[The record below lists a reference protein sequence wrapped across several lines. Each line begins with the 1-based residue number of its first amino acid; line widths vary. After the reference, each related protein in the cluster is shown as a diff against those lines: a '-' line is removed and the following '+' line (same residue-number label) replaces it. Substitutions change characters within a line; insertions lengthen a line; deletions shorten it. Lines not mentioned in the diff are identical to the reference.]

1 MRRLVVSFFFCGCFV
16 CLCQKN
22 VSALSASTTNPP
34 SRLQKARLLLEE
46 YTSSEALSLNGTS
59 LGDAILSSSSP
70 NTAKIAASPTSAWR
84 NGHLVGDEKMVTRWS
99 QGVQVAEPVK
109 RYDPIQ
115 AQQQLFRQ
123 PTKWLVRN
131 VQIAW
136 PLGWW
141 AVGVMGDYVLDN
153 QNNRRSRAEQL
164 RLAISNLGPAIIKA
178 GQALSSRPDLLP
190 AEYLEELQKLQD
202 DVPRF
207 PNAVAFQVACDELGI
222 DDFDS
227 VFVLEQE
234 EPVAAASI
242 GQVYK
247 ARLQANGDVVA
258 LKIQRPNCEEVIALD
273 LYILRWWSGVYNRI
287 FQFLQRDIDLQA
299 VMDDF
304 GELIYREIDYI
315 AEMSNAQRFQEL
327 YAGVRDVFVPKVYS
341 ELTTSKVL
349 TMEWVDGFR
358 LTDQDSLQKYGLDKS
373 ALVDT
378 LVQCTLKQIL
388 ENGLFHADPHVRFQ
402 MHYFISS
409 VALNSNLSI
418 SSLLAYK
425 QAGNLLATP
434 DGRLCYLDFGMMS
447 YAAQNQRNGFLLAVV
462 HIVNRDWPALVQLYV
477 QLGFIPE
484 GTDLEPI
491 QVALERALPDVLN
504 ADITELNFKNVIN
517 KLGDVS
523 IWQPFFKR
531 IASFLT
537 YA

>member
-1 MRRLVVSFFFCGCFV
+1 MLKLGKRKHNHFESRLTTKIESFLSFFSVQTMISLQRLLFIVGGLFCIE
-16 CLCQKN
+16 
-22 VSALSASTTNPP
+22 VSALSSTTINPT

-46 YTSSEALSLNGTS
+46 YTSSEALLLNNTAAAE
-59 LGDAILSSSSP
+59 DTSP
-70 NTAKIAASPTSAWR
+70 NAVASSAWR
-84 NGHLVGDEKMVTRWS
+84 NGHLVGNDKVVTRWS

-109 RYDPIQ
+109 RYDPIL

-141 AVGVMGDYVLDN
+141 AVGVITDYVF
-153 QNNRRSRAEQL
+153 QEKNNRRKRAEQL
-164 RLAISNLGPAIIKA
+164 RQAISSLGPAIIKA

-207 PNAVAFQVACDELGI
+207 PNEVAFRVACEELGI
-222 DDFDS
+222 DDFES
-227 VFVLEQE
+227 VFLLEQE

-258 LKIQRPNCEEVIALD
+258 LKIQRPNCEQVIALD

-287 FQFLQRDIDLQA
+287 FQILQRDIDLQA

-327 YAGVRDVFVPKVYS
+327 YAGVRDVFVPRVYS

-388 ENGLFHADPHVRFQ
+388 ENGLFHADPHVRL
-402 MHYFISS
+402 MT
-409 VALNSNLSI
+409 LDLL
-418 SSLLAYK
+418 LLASIFP
-425 QAGNLLATP
+425 NL
-434 DGRLCYLDFGMMS
+434 
-447 YAAQNQRNGFLLAVV
+447 
-462 HIVNRDWPALVQLYV
+462 
-477 QLGFIPE
+477 
-484 GTDLEPI
+484 
-491 QVALERALPDVLN
+491 
-504 ADITELNFKNVIN
+504 ADIFLPTGGKLAGYPRWTLVLFGFRHDELCSTKSTQWILVSSRSHCQQR
-517 KLGDVS
+517 LGGAGTAVRPTWFHS
-523 IWQPFFKR
+523 R
-531 IASFLT
+531 G
-537 YA
+537 Y